1 MRWLPG
7 GFLGVEVFFVISG
20 YLITLLLSQEF
31 VRSER
36 IAVGQFWLR
45 RARRLLAALY
55 TLLAVV
61 SAVVLVFYRE
71 DAHRLAGQVWAALT
85 YVTNWFLIAIDQSY
99 FATVERP
106 MVFQHLW
113 SLAIEEQFYL
123 LWPILLL
130 VLLRVSRGRQWA
142 VAAIVTFGAVAS
154 LAWMAVL
161 FEPAMDPSRVYYGTD
176 TRAAGLLLGAALALV
191 WKPTHHWRRDGEVKT
206 VALDLAGMAAIGVLV
221 TCFAVIRET
230 DTFLYR
236 GGFAIVSV
244 ASCVAIAATVHPGT
258 VLGVHVL
265 GRRLMTWIGKR
276 SYSLYLWHWPI
287 FVYTQPEIDQ
297 PLGRYATL
305 GVRLVLTAIAAE
317 LSYRY
322 VEVPIRNGAFARWR
336 HRLARRQGA
345 RRHAGPIVFASA
357 AGLLLLAVNTVNATG
372 SSSLDELTSQDDA
385 LVASTTSAAPG
396 PTTTVQATTTTIFD
410 AANTVTVLADS
421 VLLGVEDALVEE
433 LEEDGW
439 HVDFRGEP
447 ALMVHQSNNDLEAGG
462 GPVGETVVIGLGH
475 NTLWER
481 DRVRFDEWAE
491 KFDEE
496 ADELLATLRQQGAK
510 RFIWVTLREPEESV
524 IPPEGLRQFQQFVWY
539 FPYVNERLDELVTRH
554 PDVVLADWA
563 AVSNEAG
570 LTYDAMHLTGSGI
583 RRMIDT
589 IRTAGQI

>member
-1 MRWLPG
+1 
-7 GFLGVEVFFVISG
+7 
-20 YLITLLLSQEF
+20 
-31 VRSER
+31 
-36 IAVGQFWLR
+36 
-45 RARRLLAALY
+45 
-55 TLLAVV
+55 
-61 SAVVLVFYRE
+61 
-71 DAHRLAGQVWAALT
+71 
-85 YVTNWFLIAIDQSY
+85 
-99 FATVERP
+99 
-106 MVFQHLW
+106 
-113 SLAIEEQFYL
+113 
-123 LWPILLL
+123 
-130 VLLRVSRGRQWA
+130 
-142 VAAIVTFGAVAS
+142 
-154 LAWMAVL
+154 
-161 FEPAMDPSRVYYGTD
+161 
-176 TRAAGLLLGAALALV
+176 
-191 WKPTHHWRRDGEVKT
+191 VKT